1 MPPLTIA
8 TADAALKQIYRP
20 GYLNDVC
27 FKDKP
32 LLAMLPK
39 FTKFGGR
46 NLPVVME
53 YGKPQ
58 GRSVQFATAQTN
70 ATPSLFEDF
79 LLTRVSNYCVT
90 QVTGE
95 TVDAMGEDSYS
106 FIRGLSNQI
115 DGAMQTLSRDMH
127 HAAYRNGRGQRGVG
141 DGAWAIAGLVCTL
154 NDPEDASNFEVGM
167 VVTSTAAGFAGA
179 INPGSV
185 TLGAVDRL
193 AGTLTSAAGNW
204 NAAGNIPLIANTDVL
219 FQEGDYLL
227 AGDLLKMS
235 GLDAWCPAAA
245 APGAALFFGVNRTA
259 DVTRLGGLRYNGA
272 ALTPEEALIN
282 GQSLC
287 AQFGGKPT
295 HCFLHHTKYRDLENS
310 LGARVQYELVQS
322 GHKGTQGVIG
332 FESIKIQGN
341 KGPIFVIPDEMCQT
355 DYAWMLQLDTWCL
368 NSLGEAPKI
377 LQHDGNRIL
386 RQGAA
391 DGVEVRCG
399 AYANISCLA
408 PGYNCAITMP

>member
-32 LLAMLPK
+32 LLAMMPK
-39 FTKFGGR
+39 YTKFGGR
-46 NLPVVME
+46 NMPIVLE

-79 LLTRVSNYCVT
+79 LLTRVSNYGIT

-95 TVDAMGEDSYS
+95 TVDAMAEDAYS

-115 DGAMQTLSRDMH
+115 DGILATVSRDLH
-127 HAAYRNGRGQRGVG
+127 HAAYRDGRGARGVG
-141 DGAWAIAGLVCTL
+141 DGAWAVGGAICTL

-167 VVTSTAAGFAGA
+167 VVTATAAGFGGA
-179 INPGSV
+179 IRAGTV
-185 TLGAVDRL
+185 TLAGVDRIN
-193 AGTLTSAAGNW
+193 GTLTATANW
-204 NAAGNIPLIANTDVL
+204 NAGIGAIANTDVL

-227 AGDLLKMS
+227 AGDFLKVR

-245 APGAALFFGVNRTA
+245 APGAGLFFGVNRTA

-282 GQSLC
+282 GQALA
-287 AQFGGKPT
+287 AQHGGRPT

-310 LGARVQYELVQS
+310 LGARVQYEMVQS

-332 FESIKIQGN
+332 FEAIKIQGN
-341 KGPIFVIPDEMCQT
+341 KGPIFVIPDEMCQV

-368 NSLGEAPKI
+368 NSLGRNK
-377 LQHDGNRIL
+377 QGVG
-386 RQGAA
+386 RQQRRSTSHHSG
-391 DGVEVRCG
+391 R
-399 AYANISCLA
+399 S
-408 PGYNCAITMP
+408 